1 MVQSG
6 FVQKFLIRPVKKRIL
21 TLALKFMGISE
32 GLGKGGTGQV
42 VLARLAQLQGGN
54 GIRQSCGKCSLPPED
69 TLMEVPFLTFYAN
82 LNDVC
87 PSMAH

>member
-1 MVQSG
+1 MKNTGDDSLESDGKMQ
-6 FVQKFLIRPVKKRIL
+6 RTWKKS
-21 TLALKFMGISE
+21 A
-32 GLGKGGTGQV
+32 GGAGQ
-42 VLARLAQLQGGN
+42 ACPAQGGN